1 MIETLVIYGVCIGI
15 TLGATL
21 TGYIIYKG
29 YRYII
34 IAKNQFPMERLN
46 SMTIER
52 LNSLISIG
60 TSSIRSIKDE

>member
-34 IAKNQFPMERLN
+34 IAKNQFPIERLN
-46 SMTIER
+46 SM
-52 LNSLISIG
+52 ISIG

>member
-34 IAKNQFPMERLN
+34 IAKNQFPMERLS
-46 SMTIER
+46 SM
-52 LNSLISIG
+52 ISIG
-60 TSSIRSIKDE
+60 ISSIRSIKDE